1 MKKFKRTIKIR
12 ASQAVWS
19 LTLFFAFLTGLT
31 VNNII
36 YELGDMDVGLLIY
49 FASNLIWL
57 LAATILFYK
66 FSRRRIEIDTLN
78 KTLSCKRLFKRKE
91 TIALS
96 DIKEILN
103 LEKLN
108 KKKGFPFAIRIVSK
122 KDGSIFKIPM
132 DIISDNDIPP
142 RNFYNFLVQRKGEDA
157 VCDTSLLASDPK
169 LQRSHSITIKIV
181 SAMICVPI
189 IGTYI
194 YGLVSE
200 IQGKPDF
207 PIRLIAFYNYA
218 VFWVLLVTLVI
229 FILMMNSNKEHHK
242 AVDFVACIIFLTY
255 LPMLLI
261 AGTATP
267 KDYYV
272 SATRDFTH
280 YDETV
285 AGKISHFPDKVEGG
299 EVAAFSYY
307 YCNYWD
313 WVREVCLEVK
323 YNDEEFDRIY
333 SQYEEKEKSYFGENL
348 EEVHFNDKY
357 ESLYLYEKES
367 GEVEIAHANI
377 ELIIFDKDNN
387 TVIYYF
393 LSSADFL
400 ELDRC
405 YLIERFGIDIYDY
418 EEYIEERR
426 EKEN

>member
-1 MKKFKRTIKIR
+1 MKKSERTIKIR
-12 ASQAVWS
+12 ASQSVWS

-142 RNFYNFLVQRKGEDA
+142 RNFYNFLVQRSGEDA

-207 PIRLIAFYNYA
+207 PIRPIAFYDYA
-218 VFWVLLVTLVI
+218 VFWVLLVTSVI
-229 FILMMNSNKEHHK
+229 FILMMISNKKHHK

-255 LPMLLI
+255 LPALLL
-261 AGTATP
+261 AGLGTSE
-267 KDYYV
+267 DCYV
-272 SATRDFTH
+272 SATRDFAH
-280 YDETV
+280 YEETV
-285 AGKISHFPDKVEGG
+285 AGKISYFPEEIEGG
-299 EVAAFSYY
+299 EVVAFSYY
-307 YCNYWD
+307 YKYYWD
-313 WVREVCLEVK
+313 SVEEVYLEVK
-323 YNDEEFDRIY
+323 YSDEEFERIY
-333 SQYEEKEKSYFGENL
+333 SQYEEKEASYFGEGL
-348 EEVHFNDKY
+348 EETNLGNKNEWF
-357 ESLYLYEKES
+357 ELYENG
-367 GEVEIAHANI
+367 GEVQIDHAYI
-377 ELIIFDKDNN
+377 EKIIFDKENN

-393 LSSADFL
+393 LSSTDFMDL
-400 ELDRC
+400 EWL
-405 YLIERFGIDIYDY
+405 YLLEKFDFDVYDY
-418 EEYIEERR
+418 AEYIEENR
-426 EKEN
+426 EKVK

>member
-1 MKKFKRTIKIR
+1 MEKSKRIVKIR

-19 LTLFFAFLTGLT
+19 LVLFFAFLTGLT

-49 FASNLIWL
+49 LVGNFIWL

-78 KTLSCKRLFKRKE
+78 KTLSCKRLFKRKK

-103 LEKLN
+103 LERLS
-108 KKKGFPFAIRIVSK
+108 KKKGFPLTIKIVSR
-122 KDGSIFKIPM
+122 KDDSIFKIPM
-132 DIISDNDIPP
+132 DIISDNDIPS
-142 RNFYNFLVQRKGEDA
+142 RNFYDFLMQRNGEDA

-207 PIRLIAFYNYA
+207 PIRPIAFYDYA
-218 VFWVLLVTLVI
+218 VFWVLLVTSVI
-229 FILMMNSNKEHHK
+229 FILMMISNKKHHK

-255 LPMLLI
+255 LPTLLI

-267 KDYYV
+267 EDYYV
-272 SATRDFTH
+272 SATRDFEN
-280 YDETV
+280 YYEVKAD
-285 AGKISHFPDKVEGG
+285 KISHFPDEVDGG
-299 EVAAFSYY
+299 EVVAFSYY
-307 YCNYWD
+307 YCDYWD
-313 WVREVCLEVK
+313 WVHEVCLEVK

-333 SQYEEKEKSYFGENL
+333 SQYGEKENSYFGGNL
-348 EEVHFNDKY
+348 EEVHFRGEHENL
-357 ESLYLYEKES
+357 ELYEDDD
-367 GEVEIAHANI
+367 GEVKIAHANI

-387 TVIYYF
+387 TVIFYY

-405 YLIERFGIDIYDY
+405 YLVERFDIDIYDY
-418 EEYIEERR
+418 ADYIEENR

>member
-1 MKKFKRTIKIR
+1 MKKSKKNIKIR

-19 LTLFFAFLTGLT
+19 LVLFFAFLTGLN

-36 YELGDMDVGLLIY
+36 YELGDIDVGYLIY
-49 FASNLIWL
+49 LAGNLIWL

-108 KKKGFPFAIRIVSK
+108 KKKGFPLKIKLVSA

-142 RNFYNFLVQRKGEDA
+142 RNFYDFLMQRNGEDA

-169 LQRSHSITIKIV
+169 LQRSHSITITIV

-189 IGTYI
+189 IGTYV

-200 IQGKPDF
+200 MQGKPAF
-207 PIRLIAFYNYA
+207 PIRPIAFYDYA
-218 VFWVLLVTLVI
+218 VFWVLLITSIV
-229 FILMMNSNKEHHK
+229 FILMMVSNKKHHK
-242 AVDFVACIIFLTY
+242 AVDFVSCIIFLTY
-255 LPMLLI
+255 LPTLLI

-285 AGKISHFPDKVEGG
+285 SGKIF
-299 EVAAFSYY
+299 
-307 YCNYWD
+307 
-313 WVREVCLEVK
+313 
-323 YNDEEFDRIY
+323 
-333 SQYEEKEKSYFGENL
+333 
-348 EEVHFNDKY
+348 
-357 ESLYLYEKES
+357 
-367 GEVEIAHANI
+367 
-377 ELIIFDKDNN
+377 
-387 TVIYYF
+387 
-393 LSSADFL
+393 
-400 ELDRC
+400 
-405 YLIERFGIDIYDY
+405 
-418 EEYIEERR
+418 
-426 EKEN
+426 